1 MHLWFHS
8 CNFAPPNQPMKNNV
22 VMRRSKIHGNGVFAI
37 ADIKKG
43 EDIMEYKGKLIT
55 HAEADERYSSD
66 IESGH
71 TFIFILNKQWVIDA
85 NQDGNDA
92 RWINT
97 GCEPNGIAFVHTAKG
112 KDRTKD
118 QVIIEAKRNIK
129 AGEEIIYDYGIVLA
143 EPPTASELKAWE
155 CRCGSPK
162 CKGTML
168 RWKKPKS
175 TKKVTAKRTSNV
187 NSKKRT
193 KA

>member
-1 MHLWFHS
+1 
-8 CNFAPPNQPMKNNV
+8 MKNNV

-43 EDIMEYKGKLIT
+43 ADIMEYKGKLIT

-85 NQDGNDA
+85 NQNGNDA